1 MNNINITMKNNSV
14 EEIPKN
20 KNKKIMHYKSTSNII
35 NDEINY
41 FKNLKNP
48 NNKENENTLI
58 IIKNEYNILIFK

>member
-14 EEIPKN
+14 EEIPKNKN

-48 NNKENENTLI
+48 NNKENENKITI
-58 IIKNEYNILIFK
+58 I